1 MSFPTAHT
9 APTAAA
15 PPADPTLAER
25 AQRVSGLPARPQALT
40 DVLRALQD
48 PPLAPARCVALIEAE
63 PALAARIMRLANSPF
78 HGRAGTVSSVAAAV
92 ALLGM
97 RLVTGVMAASALSSQ
112 LRPPAGSPFDTE
124 RHWRRASATAVGA
137 AMLAMRVGL
146 EASEAF
152 LAGLM
157 QDVGLLM
164 LAVVAPASLAQ
175 VQARRASGLPRAA
188 AERAVLGDTVP
199 HLGAEVCRQWGFPPS
214 IVAAIGAADGG
225 ADGGAPA
232 TTSAAVS
239 LPDLLWR
246 AAPLLEALAQGL
258 EPGAASAALPET
270 AWQAL
275 TGAPDEREPLIQSLW
290 AARAAV
296 WG

>member
-1 MSFPTAHT
+1 MTFPTGDA
-9 APTAAA
+9 APTSAA
-15 PPADPTLAER
+15 PPPGATLAAL

-40 DVLRALQD
+40 AVLIALQD
-48 PPLAPARCVALIEAE
+48 PHLAPARCVALIEAD

-78 HGRAGTVSSVAAAV
+78 HGRPGTVSSVAAAV

-112 LRPPAGSPFDTE
+112 LRPLASSPFDAE
-124 RHWRRASATAVGA
+124 LHWRRASATAVGA

-164 LAVVAPASLAQ
+164 LAVVAPATLAQ
-175 VQARRASGLPRAA
+175 LQARRASGLPRAA

-199 HLGAEVCRQWGFPPS
+199 CLGAEVCRQWGFPSS
-214 IVAAIGAADGG
+214 IVAAIGAADGAGLATPG
-225 ADGGAPA
+225 A
-232 TTSAAVS
+232 AAS

-258 EPGAASAALPET
+258 DPAAASAALPDT

-275 TGAPDEREPLIQSLW
+275 NVAPEEREPLFQSLW